1 VKVEVVKPVD
11 VFYNP
16 VRLLMPLFQRP
27 YVWNKENQWLPLWQD
42 VTRLV
47 EVIHGPNPQATHF
60 LGAIVIQQVPVPLGA
75 LPAWSVIDGQQ
86 RLTTLQLFLDALHA
100 VLDGRG
106 WSSLAQTV
114 EPLVENPQA
123 RWKTPHDRFKL
134 WPTNKD
140 RPGFLS
146 VMEAPTP
153 IDYQAV
159 VQSRLSAAHQ
169 FFRDEIVAWIGDG
182 PEADARATALV
193 GTVTERLEIA
203 SIRLEATED
212 AQAIF
217 ETLNARG
224 TPLTAAD
231 LIKNFV
237 FQRFDADSAEAEQ
250 AYHDYW
256 EDFETPFWEA
266 EVQTGRVRYS
276 RSSLFLY
283 HWLTARTREDFPARE
298 VFAQFKHYV
307 TTKHPD
313 VTTLLPQLKAA
324 ADKYRA
330 IIEGSQK
337 VSGELS
343 RVELFAYRVS
353 TLDSEL
359 ARPLLIWLDEPEQ
372 KAVPAADREGIL
384 DILESWFVRRALVKT
399 PSAGSN
405 RLMVDLLAHLA
416 GADSQALPAALET
429 FLTGLHSPAVGYW
442 PDDGEV
448 RAALTD
454 TTAYWRYLRGRLRM
468 VLEALEDRRRG
479 YPVGSQLTMGPIIRG
494 KATIEHIMPQNWSKN
509 WPADLDDAEQAE
521 RGQLIQSLGNLTL
534 VTQALNSKLSNEA
547 WPVKRA
553 ALQKVG
559 DVLLTNEV
567 VNSAPEEWDEESI
580 RVRTRKLI
588 EEIIA
593 VWPVPEGHT
602 GSSTP
607 GRAAAIVTRA
617 DVDIASLVDAGW
629 LTAGQRL
636 IKNANAHREV
646 AVDLE
651 VVIAQDGRIFLGDT
665 PFTTPSGAGMHVL
678 GKPVNGWWFWSTESG
693 ATLAEVRSEYLMSIG
708 EADAEVVDEVPDE
721 LEHSSELDEVG
732 A

>member
-1 VKVEVVKPVD
+1 MKVEVVKPVD

-16 VRLLMPLFQRP
+16 VRMLMPLFQRP

-42 VTRLV
+42 ITRLV
-47 EVIHGPNPQATHF
+47 EVIHGPNPAATHF

-86 RLTTLQLFLDALHA
+86 RLTTLQLFLDSLHA
-100 VLDGRG
+100 TLDSRG
-106 WSSLAQTV
+106 WSSLAETV
-114 EPLVENPQA
+114 QPLVENPQA

-146 VMEAPTP
+146 VMEAPIP
-153 IDYQAV
+153 VDYKLV
-159 VQSRLSAAHQ
+159 TNSRLSDAHQ
-169 FFRDEIVAWIGDG
+169 FFGEQITTWIGDA
-182 PEADARATALV
+182 ADAEARATALV

-224 TPLTAAD
+224 TPLNAAD

-237 FQRFDADSAEAEQ
+237 FQRFDADSKEAEQ

-266 EVQTGRVRYS
+266 EVQTGRVKYS

-283 HWLTARTREDFPARE
+283 HWLTARTIEDFTARE
-298 VFAQFKHYV
+298 VFTQFKHYV
-307 TTKHPD
+307 TTRHPD
-313 VTTLLPQLKAA
+313 VPTLLPQLKAA

-330 IIEGSQK
+330 IIDGSQK
-337 VSGELS
+337 ISGELS
-343 RVELFAYRVS
+343 RAELFAYRVS

-372 KAVPAADREGIL
+372 ADVPAADRERIL
-384 DILESWFVRRALVKT
+384 DILESWFVRRALVKAT
-399 PSAGSN
+399 SAGSN
-405 RLMVDLLAHLA
+405 RMMVDLLAHLA
-416 GADSQALPAALET
+416 RSSHDALPAALESY
-429 FLTGLHSPAVGYW
+429 LTGLHAPAVGYW

-468 VLEALEDRRRG
+468 VLEALEDHRRG
-479 YPVGSQLTMGPIIRG
+479 YPSGAKLAMGPIIRG
-494 KATIEHIMPQNWSKN
+494 KATIEHVMPQNWSKN
-509 WPADLDDAEQAE
+509 WPADLTDAEQAE

-547 WPVKRA
+547 WAIKRV

-559 DVLLTNEV
+559 DVLLTNEI
-567 VNSAPEEWDEESI
+567 VNGAPEVWDEETI
-580 RVRTRKLI
+580 RIRTRRLI
-588 EEIIA
+588 EEIIK
-593 VWPVPEGHT
+593 VWPVPEGHV
-602 GSSTP
+602 GSATP
-607 GRAAAIVTRA
+607 SRAAAVQTTA
-617 DVDIASLVDAGW
+617 DVDIAGLVDAGW
-629 LTAGQRL
+629 LSAGQQLTKRPESHPGVSDDV
-636 IKNANAHREV
+636 IA
-646 AVDLE
+646 
-651 VVIAQDGRIFLGDT
+651 VIAQDGRLFVGDL
-665 PFTTPSGAGMHVL
+665 PFDTPSGAGQHVL
-678 GKPVNGWWFWSTESG
+678 NRPVNGWWFWLTEPGRS
-693 ATLAEVRSEYLMSIG
+693 LADVRSAYLASLG
-708 EADAEVVDEVPDE
+708 EADVVIVDEVPDE
-721 LEHSSELDEVG
+721 LEHAEGDD

>member
-1 VKVEVVKPVD
+1 MKVEVVKPVD

-27 YVWNKENQWLPLWQD
+27 YVWNKENQWWPLWQD

-47 EVIHGPNPQATHF
+47 EVIQGPNPAATHF

-75 LPAWSVIDGQQ
+75 LPAWSVVDGQQ
-86 RLTTLQLFLDALHA
+86 RLTTLQLFLDSLHA

-106 WSSLAQTV
+106 WASLAQTV

-146 VMEAPTP
+146 VMGAAIPVNYKEV
-153 IDYQAV
+153 IK
-159 VQSRLSAAHQ
+159 SRLSDAHQ
-169 FFRDEIVAWIGDG
+169 FFGEQIATWIGDDTDA
-182 PEADARATALV
+182 EARATALV

-224 TPLTAAD
+224 TPLNAAD

-237 FQRFDADSAEAEQ
+237 FQRLDADSAEAEQ
-250 AYHDYW
+250 AYHRYW

-266 EVQTGRVRYS
+266 EVQTGRVKYS

-283 HWLTARTREDFPARE
+283 HWLTSRTVEDFPARE
-298 VFAQFKHYV
+298 VFTQFKHYV
-307 TTKHPD
+307 TTRYSD
-313 VTTLLPQLKAA
+313 VKTLLPQLKAA

-330 IIEGSQK
+330 IIDGSQK

-372 KAVPAADREGIL
+372 ADVPAADRERIL
-384 DILESWFVRRALVKT
+384 DILESWFVRRALVKAT
-399 PSAGSN
+399 SAGSN
-405 RLMVDLLAHLA
+405 RMMVDLLAHLA
-416 GADSQALPAALET
+416 KSSHDALPTALESY
-429 FLTGLHSPAVGYW
+429 LTGLRAPAVGYW

-468 VLEALEDRRRG
+468 VLEALEDDRRG
-479 YPVGSQLTMGPIIRG
+479 YPSGAKLAMGPIIRG
-494 KATIEHIMPQNWSKN
+494 KATIEHVMPQSWSKN
-509 WPADLDDAEQAE
+509 WPADLTDAEQAE
-521 RGQLIQSLGNLTL
+521 RGQLVQSLGNLTL

-547 WPVKRA
+547 WAVKRV

-567 VNSAPEEWDEESI
+567 VNGAPEVWDEETI
-580 RVRTRKLI
+580 RIRTRKLI
-588 EEIIA
+588 EDMVAI
-593 VWPVPEGHT
+593 WPVPEGHV
-602 GSSTP
+602 GSAVPS
-607 GRAAAIVTRA
+607 RAAATQSTA
-617 DVDIASLVDAGW
+617 DVDIAGLVDAGW
-629 LTAGQRL
+629 LSAGQRL
-636 IKNANAHREV
+636 VKNPSSHKGHHDESE
-646 AVDLE
+646 AV
-651 VVIAQDGRIFLGDT
+651 VSQDGRIFVGDVPYDT
-665 PFTTPSGAGMHVL
+665 PTGAAVHFL
-678 GKPVNGWWFWSTESG
+678 QKPVNGSWFWATEG
-693 ATLAEVRSEYLMSIG
+693 GKTLVEVRSEYLASIG
-708 EADAEVVDEVPDE
+708 EGDSVVVDEVHNVLKSQED
-721 LEHSSELDEVG
+721 DD

>member
-1 VKVEVVKPVD
+1 MKVEVVKPVD

-27 YVWNKENQWLPLWQD
+27 YVWTKENQWLPLWQD

-47 EVIHGPNPQATHF
+47 EVIQGPNPAATHF

-86 RLTTLQLFLDALHA
+86 RLTTLQLFLDSLHA

-106 WSSLAQTV
+106 WVSLAQTV

-123 RWKTPHDRFKL
+123 RWKMPHDRFKL

-146 VMEAPTP
+146 VMEAPIP
-153 IDYQAV
+153 VDYKAV
-159 VQSRLSAAHQ
+159 IKSRLSDAHQ
-169 FFRDEIVAWIGDG
+169 FFGEQIAAWIGDDTDA
-182 PEADARATALV
+182 EARATALV

-217 ETLNARG
+217 ETLIARG
-224 TPLTAAD
+224 TPLNAAD

-237 FQRFDADSAEAEQ
+237 FQRFGADSTEAEQ

-256 EDFETPFWEA
+256 EEFETPFWEA
-266 EVQTGRVRYS
+266 EVQTGRVKYS

-283 HWLTARTREDFPARE
+283 HWLTARTREDFTARE
-298 VFAQFKHYV
+298 VFTQFKHYV
-307 TTKHPD
+307 TTQHPD

-330 IIEGSQK
+330 IIEGSRQTA
-337 VSGELS
+337 GPLT
-343 RVELFAYRVS
+343 RTQLFAYRVS

-372 KAVPAADREGIL
+372 TDVPAVDRDRLL
-384 DILESWFVRRALVKT
+384 DILESWFVRRALVKAT
-399 PSAGSN
+399 SAGSN
-405 RLMVDLLAHLA
+405 RMMVDLLTHLA
-416 GADSQALPAALET
+416 KSDHHALPAALEA
-429 FLTGLHSPAVGYW
+429 FLAALHSPAVGYW
-442 PDDGEV
+442 PDDGEL

-468 VLEALEDRRRG
+468 VLEALEDHRRG
-479 YPVGSQLTMGPIIRG
+479 YPAGAQLAMGPIIRG
-494 KATIEHIMPQNWSKN
+494 KATIEHVMPQNWTKN
-509 WPADLDDAEQAE
+509 WPADLTDAEQAE

-534 VTQALNSKLSNEA
+534 VTQALNSKLSNET
-547 WPVKRA
+547 WTVKRA

-559 DVLLTNEV
+559 DVLLTNEI
-567 VNSAPEEWDEESI
+567 VNGAPEVWDEESI

-593 VWPVPEGHT
+593 IWPVPAGHV
-602 GSSTP
+602 GSQVS
-607 GRAAAIVTRA
+607 GRAATVQTTS
-617 DVDIASLVDAGW
+617 DVDIAALVDAGW

-636 IKNANAHREV
+636 VKNPNSHKGQHDDAEAIV
-646 AVDLE
+646 
-651 VVIAQDGRIFLGDT
+651 AQDGRIFVGDT
-665 PFTTPSGAGMHVL
+665 PYDTPTGAAVHYL
-678 GKPVNGWWFWSTESG
+678 QKPVNGWWFWAAEG
-693 ATLAEVRSEYLMSIG
+693 GKTLVEVRSDYLASIG
-708 EADAEVVDEVPDE
+708 EADAVVVDEVPDE
-721 LEHSSELDEVG
+721 LEHAEDAE

>member
-1 VKVEVVKPVD
+1 MKVEVVKPVD

-16 VRLLMPLFQRP
+16 VRMLMPLFQRP

-47 EVIHGPNPQATHF
+47 EVIHGPNPAATHF

-86 RLTTLQLFLDALHA
+86 RLTTLQLFLDSLHA

-106 WSSLAQTV
+106 WVSLAQTV
-114 EPLVENPQA
+114 EPLVENPRA

-146 VMEAPTP
+146 VMEAPIP
-153 IDYQAV
+153 VDYKV
-159 VQSRLSAAHQ
+159 VIKSRLSDAHQ
-169 FFRDEIVAWIGDG
+169 FFGEQITAWIGEG
-182 PEADARATALV
+182 AEAEARATALV

-203 SIRLEATED
+203 SIRLEASED

-224 TPLTAAD
+224 TPLSAAD

-237 FQRFDADSAEAEQ
+237 FQRFGADSVEAER

-266 EVQTGRVRYS
+266 DVQTGRVKYS

-283 HWLTARTREDFPARE
+283 HWLTARTREDFTARE
-298 VFAQFKHYV
+298 VFNQFKHYV

-313 VTTLLPQLKAA
+313 VNTLLPQLKAA

-330 IIEGSQK
+330 IIDGSQQ
-337 VSGELS
+337 SAGSLT
-343 RVELFAYRVS
+343 RTQLFAYRVS

-372 KAVPAADREGIL
+372 AEMPDADREGIL
-384 DILESWFVRRALVKT
+384 EIVESWFVRRALVKAT
-399 PSAGSN
+399 SAGSN
-405 RLMVDLLAHLA
+405 RLMVDLLTHLA
-416 GADSQALPAALET
+416 KSDPNGLPAALES
-429 FLTGLHSPAVGYW
+429 FLTALRSPAVGYW
-442 PDDGEV
+442 PDDGEI

-468 VLEALEDRRRG
+468 VLEALEDYRRG
-479 YPVGSQLTMGPIIRG
+479 YPSGAKLAMGPIVRG
-494 KATIEHIMPQNWSKN
+494 KATIEHVMPQNWTKN
-509 WPADLDDAEQAE
+509 WPADLDDAELVE
-521 RGQLIQSLGNLTL
+521 RGQLIQSLGNLSL

-559 DVLLTNEV
+559 DVLLTNEL
-567 VNSAPEEWDEESI
+567 VNNALDVWDEESI
-580 RVRTRKLI
+580 RIRTRKLI
-588 EEIIA
+588 EEILAI
-593 VWPVPEGHT
+593 WPVPEGHV
-602 GSSTP
+602 SSQTST
-607 GRAAAIVTRA
+607 RAATIQTTA
-617 DVDIASLVDAGW
+617 DVDIAGLVDAGW
-629 LTAGQRL
+629 LSAGQRL
-636 IKNANAHREV
+636 IKNPNAHKGQSDDAV
-646 AVDLE
+646 ATV
-651 VVIAQDGRIFLGDT
+651 AQDGRIYVGDT
-665 PFTTPSGAGMHVL
+665 PYDTPTGAAVHYL
-678 GKPVNGWWFWSTESG
+678 LKPVNGWWFWSTEG
-693 ATLAEVRSEYLMSIG
+693 GKTLVDVRSDYLASIG
-708 EADAEVVDEVPDE
+708 EADAVVVDEVPDE
-721 LEHSSELDEVG
+721 LEHFEVDEV
-732 A
+732 

>member
-1 VKVEVVKPVD
+1 MKVEVVKPVD

-42 VTRLV
+42 VIRLV

-75 LPAWSVIDGQQ
+75 LPAWSVVDGQQ
-86 RLTTLQLFLDALHA
+86 RLTTLQLFLDSLHA
-100 VLDGRG
+100 VLDGRS
-106 WSSLAQTV
+106 WTSLAQTV

-146 VMEAPTP
+146 VMEAAIPV
-153 IDYQAV
+153 DYKEV
-159 VQSRLSAAHQ
+159 VKSRLSDAHQ
-169 FFRDEIVAWIGDG
+169 YFGEQIATWIGNG
-182 PEADARATALV
+182 ADAEARATALV

-266 EVQTGRVRYS
+266 EVQTGRVKYS

-283 HWLTARTREDFPARE
+283 HWLTARTIEDFTARE
-298 VFAQFKHYV
+298 VFTQFKHYV
-307 TTKHPD
+307 TTEHPD
-313 VTTLLPQLKAA
+313 VKTLLPQLKAA

-330 IIEGSQK
+330 IIDGSQK

-372 KAVPAADREGIL
+372 VDVPAADRERIL
-384 DILESWFVRRALVKT
+384 NILESWFVRRALVKAT
-399 PSAGSN
+399 SAGSN
-405 RLMVDLLAHLA
+405 RMMIDVLTHLA
-416 GADSQALPAALET
+416 KCRHDALPAALESY
-429 FLTGLHSPAVGYW
+429 LTDLRAPAVGYW

-468 VLEALEDRRRG
+468 VLEALEDNRRG
-479 YPVGSQLTMGPIIRG
+479 YPSGMKLAMGPIVRS
-494 KATIEHIMPQNWSKN
+494 KATIEHVMPQNWSKN
-509 WPADLDDAEQAE
+509 WLAELSDSEQAE
-521 RGQLIQSLGNLTL
+521 RGRLIQSLGNLTL

-547 WPVKRA
+547 WAVKRA

-567 VNSAPEEWDEESI
+567 VNGAPVVWDEETI
-580 RVRTRKLI
+580 RIRTRKLI
-588 EEIIA
+588 EDLITI
-593 VWPVPEGHT
+593 WPVPEGHI
-602 GSSTP
+602 GSALPS
-607 GRAAAIVTRA
+607 RAAATQTTA
-617 DVDIASLVDAGW
+617 DVDIANLVDAGW
-629 LTAGQRL
+629 LSAGQRL
-636 IKNANAHREV
+636 VKNSNSHKGHHDEAE
-646 AVDLE
+646 AV
-651 VVIAQDGRIFLGDT
+651 VSQDGRIFVDDVPYDT
-665 PFTTPSGAGMHVL
+665 PTGAAVHL
-678 GKPVNGWWFWSTESG
+678 LQKPVNGCWFWATEG
-693 ATLAEVRSEYLMSIG
+693 GMTLVEVRSEYLASIG
-708 EADAEVVDEVPDE
+708 EGDSVLVDEVPDE
-721 LEHSSELDEVG
+721 LEHSQDDN

>member
-42 VTRLV
+42 ITRLV
-47 EVIHGPNPQATHF
+47 EVIHGPNPGATHF
-60 LGAIVIQQVPVPLGA
+60 LGAIVIQQVPVPLGS
-75 LPAWSVIDGQQ
+75 LPAWSVVDGQQ
-86 RLTTLQLFLDALHA
+86 RLTTIQLFLDALHS
-100 VLDGRG
+100 VLHSRS
-106 WSSLAQTV
+106 WTSLAETV
-114 EPLVENPQA
+114 QPLVENPQA
-123 RWKTPHDRFKL
+123 RWKTPQDRFKL

-146 VMEAPTP
+146 VMEASIPV
-153 IDYQAV
+153 DYKEV
-159 VQSRLSAAHQ
+159 IKSRLSDAHQ
-169 FFRDEIVAWIGDG
+169 FFGDQITDWIGD
-182 PEADARATALV
+182 ESDAEARATALV

-224 TPLTAAD
+224 TPLNAAD

-237 FQRFDADSAEAEQ
+237 FQRFDADSKEAEQ

-266 EVQTGRVRYS
+266 EVQTGRVKYS

-283 HWLTARTREDFPARE
+283 HWLTARTIEDFTARE
-298 VFAQFKHYV
+298 VFSQFKHYV
-307 TTKHPD
+307 TTKHPE
-313 VTTLLPQLKAA
+313 VKTLLPQLKSA

-330 IIEGSQK
+330 IIDGSQK
-337 VSGELS
+337 ASGELS

-359 ARPLLIWLDEPEQ
+359 ARPLLIWLEEPEQ
-372 KAVPAADREGIL
+372 ADVPAVDRERIL
-384 DILESWFVRRALVKT
+384 DIMESWFVRRALVKAT
-399 PSAGSN
+399 SAGSN

-416 GADSQALPAALET
+416 KSDHQALPAALET
-429 FLTGLHSPAVGYW
+429 LLTGLHAPTVGYW

-468 VLEALEDRRRG
+468 VLEALEDHRRG
-479 YPVGSQLTMGPIIRG
+479 YPTGAKLAMGPIIRG
-494 KATIEHIMPQNWSKN
+494 KATIEHVMPQNWSKN
-509 WPADLDDAEQAE
+509 WPADLSEQEQGE

-534 VTQALNSKLSNEA
+534 VTQALNSRLSNEA
-547 WPVKRA
+547 WAIKRA
-553 ALQKVG
+553 TLQKVG

-567 VNSAPEEWDEESI
+567 VNSAPEVWDEETI
-580 RVRTRKLI
+580 RIRTRKLI
-588 EEIIA
+588 EQVIA
-593 VWPVPEGHT
+593 IWPVPEGHV
-602 GSSTP
+602 GSGTP
-607 GRAAAIVTRA
+607 SRAATVQTTA
-617 DVDIASLVDAGW
+617 DVDIAGLVDAGW
-629 LTAGQRL
+629 LSAGQRL
-636 IKNANAHREV
+636 VKNPSSHKGVHDDAE
-646 AVDLE
+646 AV
-651 VVIAQDGRIFLGDT
+651 VSRDGRIFVGDT
-665 PFTTPSGAGMHVL
+665 PYDTPTGAAVHFL
-678 GKPVNGWWFWSTESG
+678 QKPVNGWWFWTTEG
-693 ATLAEVRSEYLMSIG
+693 GKTLVEVRSEYLASIG
-708 EADAEVVDEVPDE
+708 EADAVVVDEVPDE
-721 LEHSSELDEVG
+721 LEHAEDDD

>member
-1 VKVEVVKPVD
+1 MKVEVVKPVD

-27 YVWNKENQWLPLWQD
+27 YVWTKENQWLPLWQD

-47 EVIHGPNPQATHF
+47 EVIQGPNPAATHF

-86 RLTTLQLFLDALHA
+86 RLTTLQLFLDSLHA
-100 VLDGRG
+100 VLDARG
-106 WSSLAQTV
+106 WVSLAQTV
-114 EPLVENPQA
+114 EPLVENPRA

-146 VMEAPTP
+146 VMEAPIP
-153 IDYQAV
+153 VDYKAV
-159 VQSRLSAAHQ
+159 AKSRLSDAHQ
-169 FFRDEIVAWIGDG
+169 FFGEQITAWIAAG
-182 PEADARATALV
+182 ADAEMRATALV

-224 TPLTAAD
+224 TPLNAAD

-266 EVQTGRVRYS
+266 EVQTGRVKYS

-283 HWLTARTREDFPARE
+283 HWLTARTREDFTARE
-298 VFAQFKHYV
+298 VFTQFKHYV
-307 TTKHPD
+307 TTQQPD

-330 IIEGSQK
+330 IIEGSQQTA
-337 VSGELS
+337 GPLS
-343 RVELFAYRVS
+343 RTQLFAYRVS

-359 ARPLLIWLDEPEQ
+359 ARPLLIWLDEPDQ
-372 KAVPAADREGIL
+372 TDVPVADRDRLLE
-384 DILESWFVRRALVKT
+384 ILESWFVRRALVKAT
-399 PSAGSN
+399 SAGSN
-405 RLMVDLLAHLA
+405 RLMVDLLDALA
-416 GADSQALPAALET
+416 KSDHQALPAALESY
-429 FLTGLHSPAVGYW
+429 LAALHAPAVGYW
-442 PDDGEV
+442 PDDGEL

-468 VLEALEDRRRG
+468 VLEALEDHRRG
-479 YPVGSQLTMGPIIRG
+479 YPFGAKLAMGPIIRG
-494 KATIEHIMPQNWSKN
+494 KATIEHVMPQNWSKN

-547 WPVKRA
+547 WTVKRA
-553 ALQKVG
+553 ALQNVG

-567 VNSAPEEWDEESI
+567 VNSAPEVWDEESI

-593 VWPVPEGHT
+593 IWPAPEGHV
-602 GSSTP
+602 GSQAS
-607 GRAAAIVTRA
+607 GRTATMQTTA
-617 DVDIASLVDAGW
+617 DVDIAGLVDAGW
-629 LTAGQRL
+629 LSSGQRL
-636 IKNANAHREV
+636 VKNLSSHKGHHDDAEAIV
-646 AVDLE
+646 
-651 VVIAQDGRIFLGDT
+651 AQDGRIFVGDT
-665 PFTTPSGAGMHVL
+665 PYDTPTGAAVHYL
-678 GKPVNGWWFWSTESG
+678 QKPVNGWWFWTTESG
-693 ATLAEVRSEYLMSIG
+693 KTLVEVRSDYLASIG
-708 EADAEVVDEVPDE
+708 EADAVVVDEVPDE
-721 LEHSSELDEVG
+721 LEHAEDAE